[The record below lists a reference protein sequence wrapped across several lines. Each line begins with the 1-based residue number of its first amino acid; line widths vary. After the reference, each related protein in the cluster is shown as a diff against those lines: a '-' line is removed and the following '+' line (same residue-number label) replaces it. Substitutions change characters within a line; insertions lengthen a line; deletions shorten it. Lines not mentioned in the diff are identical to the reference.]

1 MPSSRVPVPDSSLRL
16 ENMGQKTTSQASQA
30 SEPTQPTTRRRRR
43 KVTNLNVELA
53 ADLELSPIIEHW
65 ERDLVLPRLAQWL
78 DETATR
84 APIKKD
90 SSHGQ

>member
-1 MPSSRVPVPDSSLRL
+1 MHSSRVPVPDSSLRL
-16 ENMGQKTTSQASQA
+16 ENMGKKTTSQAS
-30 SEPTQPTTRRRRR
+30 EPTHPTTRRRRR

-53 ADLELSPIIEHW
+53 ADLELSPIIERW
-65 ERDLVLPRLAQWL
+65 ERDLVLPRLATWL

-84 APIKKD
+84 APIQKD